1 MFGKTLLAT
10 DTSAASDAV
19 VEYATR
25 LESVGCNQV
34 VLVYAL
40 YTKHLVGLDEAL
52 KADAAPKLD
61 KQRKVLEAAG
71 FVVDVETPTGV
82 PGQEITRLADER
94 GCKLIVVGSHGH
106 SLVRDMALGGVA
118 TDIVHRAT
126 VPVLVVRIQ
135 IIEEERRQC
144 CRVAVSD
151 LLSHVLYAT
160 DFSDNAERAFLFV
173 EELARIGC
181 RRASLIHVQDVT
193 RIRPHLEDRLQE
205 FNEIDRSR
213 LERMASRLRDLGVED
228 VEVEIPYGVPAKE
241 IVDLVKVSL
250 PSLVVVGTHGRGFVA
265 DALAGSVSH
274 NVVRLSQSPVLVVP
288 PVRSL

>member
-1 MFGKTLLAT
+1 MFRKVLLAT

-25 LESVGCNQV
+25 LKSLGCNQV

-40 YTKHLVGLDEAL
+40 YAKHLVGLDEVL
-52 KADAAPKLD
+52 KEDAAPKLD
-61 KQRKVLEAAG
+61 QQRKVLEAAG

-82 PGQEITRLADER
+82 PGREITRLADER
-94 GCKLIVVGSHGH
+94 DCKLIVVGSHGH

-118 TDIVHRAT
+118 TDVVHRAT

-135 IIEEERRQC
+135 IIEEEGQQC
-144 CRVAVSD
+144 CRVATPD

-160 DFSDNAERAFLFV
+160 DFSDNAERAFLYV

-181 RRASLIHVQDVT
+181 KRLSLMHVQDVT
-193 RIRPHLEDRLQE
+193 RIRPHLEDRLHE
-205 FNEIDRSR
+205 FSEMDRSR

-228 VEVEIPYGVPAKE
+228 VGIEIPYGVPAKE
-241 IVDLVKVSL
+241 ILDYVEASL

-265 DALAGSVSH
+265 DVLTGSVSH
-274 NVVRLSQSPVLVVP
+274 NIVRLSQSPVLVVP
-288 PVRSL
+288 PVRQP